1 MIEKENQ
8 KKTLVFL
15 FQFVSHDIENIFVAW
30 HTWWWCV
37 WLAYGRSVH
46 TVNYAYM
53 FAPTSPAVVDPTRFS
68 VPLELFR
75 MFAAFDVTQMQID
88 RLSSL

>member
-1 MIEKENQ
+1 MHSLHG
-8 KKTLVFL
+8 TPGGSSF
-15 FQFVSHDIENIFVAW
+15 
-30 HTWWWCV
+30 
-37 WLAYGRSVH
+37 GRSVH

-53 FAPTSPAVVDPTRFS
+53 FSRTSPAVADPTRFS
-68 VPLELFR
+68 VPLEVFR